1 MRHLVIAL
9 ATLTLIACNLL
20 TTTPSDATAIPTQPI
35 VQATS
40 TTTPLTFE
48 GQEIRD
54 EQAGFAVNVPAD
66 WYIFP
71 FGDTSD
77 AIGYSATAQSIEP
90 SVGGGGFPDGE
101 SKVDINVETPEAGNW
116 TLDSIEAEL
125 RAQNSGASIE
135 RITLDTDVEAIRMT
149 GINQRGNEFSII
161 YTVFNAHRVAI
172 VVLGDVQF
180 LDQIANTIRPI
191 E

>member
-1 MRHLVIAL
+1 MRHIVIAL

-20 TTTPSDATAIPTQPI
+20 TTAPSDATAIPNQPI

-40 TTTPLTFE
+40 TTTPLTFA

-54 EQAGFAVNVPAD
+54 ERAGFVVNVPAD

-77 AIGYSATAQSIEP
+77 AIGYSATAQSLEP
-90 SVGGGGFPDGE
+90 TFGGGEVPDGE
-101 SKVDINVETPEAGNW
+101 SKVDINVETPAVGNW

-125 RAQNSGASIE
+125 HAQNSDGTIE
-135 RITLDTDVEAIRMT
+135 RITLDTGVEAIRTTTT
-149 GINQRGNEFSII
+149 GIRGNSFGIV
-161 YTVFNAHRVAI
+161 YTVFNQHRVAI
-172 VVLGDVQF
+172 VVLVEELYISQD
-180 LDQIANTIRPI
+180 
-191 E
+191 